1 MMTRITA
8 HRGQIPREGSTQV
21 SGDLDPAIL
30 NLELTE
36 WTATS
41 PIRFSVEV
49 SLSGGDIYGL
59 GYAAI
64 DLDSTCV
71 KCLEAFSTSL
81 EIPDLALHKEADG
94 RELVD
99 LTDEL
104 REDILLLL
112 PSHPRCDVN
121 GNRECSASFRTAPQ
135 APLADEPVDRSD
147 AWNVLDQLKSNR

>member
-1 MMTRITA
+1 MLTRLQA
-8 HRGQIPREGSTQV
+8 HRAHIPHDGSTQV

-30 NLELTE
+30 NLEQTE
-36 WTATS
+36 WSSTS
-41 PIRFSVEV
+41 PIRFSVEI

-64 DLDSTCV
+64 DLVSKCV
-71 KCLEAFSTSL
+71 KCLEDFSSSL
-81 EIPDLALHKEADG
+81 EIPDLAIHKEADG

-112 PSHPRCDVN
+112 PSHPRCDVD
-121 GNRECSASFRTAPQ
+121 GNRECSATFRTAPQ

-147 AWNVLDQLKSNR
+147 AWNVLDQFKSK